1 VSFESYSELYE
12 KALSREYS
20 RRDVL
25 KRAIALGLS
34 APLVAALLAACG
46 DDEDD
51 EPAQPGTTPI
61 PDDDDDDDEGDEDD
75 EDGETPEP
83 DDDDDDDE
91 DDETP
96 EPTGDRGAGGL
107 LRLLWWQA
115 PDILN
120 GHLSQGT
127 KDFDASRVSLEPLAD
142 FDENAELVPW
152 LAEEIPSLGNG
163 VSDDGRQVIW
173 KLKQGVLWSDGE
185 PFTANDVVFTYEYIM
200 DPATTATTQGQY
212 TGIESVEAIDDHTVA
227 INFKEP
233 TPGWYNVF
241 VGPYGM
247 ILPEHVLRDYV
258 GAEARNAP
266 FNLNPVGT
274 GAYKVV
280 EFRAG
285 DVATF
290 EMNSLFRDPD
300 KPYFSEVEMK
310 GGGDATSAARAS
322 IQTGEVDFAWNL
334 QVEAA
339 VLEDLEATGIG
350 VLNIF
355 PNSNVERILVNL
367 TDPWTEVDGERSKLG
382 TDHPWLSDLR
392 VRQAYALAAQRDV
405 ITEQL
410 YGPTGRVTTNVL
422 VGPPQ
427 FDSPNTSWEY
437 DLDAAA
443 ALLEEA
449 GWEMN
454 ANGVREKDGQQMSC
468 LYQTSVNPVRQK
480 TQEIIKDAFEELG
493 IPTEIKAI
501 DAGIFFSS
509 DPGNPDTYAHFYADI
524 QMYTNGPT
532 SPYPLDYMLAYYGA
546 EDNIPQQANNW
557 AGDNVERW
565 QNEEYDELFDM
576 ARTELEPERQ
586 AELMIAMNDL
596 VIENIVEIPLVAR
609 NGVAGHAADL
619 ENLQL
624 TQWASNLW
632 NLANWSRS

>member
-83 DDDDDDDE
+83 DDDDDDE

>member
-1 VSFESYSELYE
+1 VSLESYSELYE
-12 KALSREYS
+12 KALSGEYS

-51 EPAQPGTTPI
+51 EPAQPGTTPM
-61 PDDDDDDDEGDEDD
+61 PDDDDDDEDVGDA
-75 EDGETPEP
+75 ETPEP
-83 DDDDDDDE
+83 VDDDDDEDDE

-163 VSDDGRQVIW
+163 VSEDGLQVVW
-173 KLKQGVLWSDGE
+173 KLKQGVVWSDGE
-185 PFTANDVVFTYEYIM
+185 PFTANDVVFTFEYIS
-200 DPATTATTQGQY
+200 DLATTATTQGQY
-212 TGIESVEAIDDHTVA
+212 TGVESVEAIDDYTVA
-227 INFKEP
+227 INFREP

-274 GAYKVV
+274 GAYKIV

-290 EMNSLFRDPD
+290 EANPLFRDAD

-339 VLEDLEATGIG
+339 VLEELEATGIG

-367 TDPWTEVDGERSKLG
+367 TDPWTETDGERSKLG
-382 TDHPWLSDLR
+382 TDHPWQSDLR

-405 ITEQL
+405 ITDQL

-480 TQEIIKDAFEELG
+480 TQEIVKDAFEELG

-524 QMYTNGPT
+524 QMYTNGPA

-557 AGDNVERW
+557 SGDNIERW

-586 AELMIAMNDL
+586 AELLIAMNDL
-596 VIENIVEIPLVAR
+596 VIENVVEIPLVAR

-632 NLANWSRS
+632 NLANWRRS

>member
-1 VSFESYSELYE
+1 VSLESYSELYE
-12 KALSREYS
+12 KALSGEYS

-51 EPAQPGTTPI
+51 EPAQPGTTPM
-61 PDDDDDDDEGDEDD
+61 PDDDDDDEDD
-75 EDGETPEP
+75 GDAETPEP
-83 DDDDDDDE
+83 VDDDDDEDDE

-163 VSDDGRQVIW
+163 VSEDGLQVVW
-173 KLKQGVLWSDGE
+173 KLKQGVVWSDGE
-185 PFTANDVVFTYEYIM
+185 PFTANDVVFTFEYIS
-200 DPATTATTQGQY
+200 DLATTATTQGQY
-212 TGIESVEAIDDHTVA
+212 TGVESVEAIDDYTVA
-227 INFKEP
+227 INFREP

-274 GAYKVV
+274 GAYKIV

-290 EMNSLFRDPD
+290 EANPLFRDAD

-339 VLEDLEATGIG
+339 VLEELEATGIG

-367 TDPWTEVDGERSKLG
+367 TDPWTETDGERSKLG
-382 TDHPWLSDLR
+382 TDHPWQSDLR

-405 ITEQL
+405 ITDQL

-480 TQEIIKDAFEELG
+480 TQEIVKDAFEELG

-524 QMYTNGPT
+524 QMYTNGPA

-557 AGDNVERW
+557 SGDNIERW

-586 AELMIAMNDL
+586 AELLIAMNDL
-596 VIENIVEIPLVAR
+596 VIENVVEIPLVAR

-632 NLANWSRS
+632 NLANWRRS